1 MKKRIRAS
9 AIIFVDDKLITVYR
23 EKIVD
28 GILKKYYVI
37 PGGGVEENETI
48 EEATKREVLEEIGI
62 EIELSDNYFYLNK
75 EESEEYF
82 YIAKYKSGTIG
93 TGTGPEFTDR
103 DVEKYGTYEIKLVPK
118 DEIENINLL
127 PEEVKVYILQ
137 KMQKSYY

>member
-9 AIIFVDDKLITVYR
+9 AIIFIDDKLITVYR
-23 EKIVD
+23 EKMID

-62 EIELSDNYFYLNK
+62 EIKLLDKYFHLQK
-75 EESEEYF
+75 EDSEEYF

-93 TGTGPEFTDR
+93 TGTGPEFTER

-118 DEIENINLL
+118 EKIKEINLL
-127 PEEVKVYILQ
+127 PPEVKGYILQ
-137 KMQKSYY
+137 NL